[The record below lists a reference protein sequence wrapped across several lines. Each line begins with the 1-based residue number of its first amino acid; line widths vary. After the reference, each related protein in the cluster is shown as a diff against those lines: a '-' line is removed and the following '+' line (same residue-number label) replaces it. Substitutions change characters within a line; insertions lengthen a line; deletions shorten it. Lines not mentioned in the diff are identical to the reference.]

1 MTIERWTITGR
12 DEWLARR
19 RPNINGSEVGALFGC
34 NPYLTRFALHADK
47 AGLVDGSKPD
57 NDAMRRGRILEPAVE
72 QAVKE
77 YRPDLAIWKS
87 QDYVWSPDWRL
98 GCTPDFYVTCPTR
111 GLGVCQAKTVAKP
124 IFEDEW
130 SGGPP
135 KWIILQ
141 TLQEMM
147 LTEVSWG
154 FVAALVLSSF
164 SVELQTWDFTRHD
177 AAEGKI
183 KAEAAKFWADV
194 AAGRAPP
201 ANYAEDGDTI
211 KALFPRD
218 DGPTLDLS
226 TDNRMPELLDRLEML
241 QARGKD
247 ADKEI
252 EAIKAEI
259 AEKMGAS
266 ALATLPG
273 WQITHKLQ
281 HRKEVVI
288 KGSSFRVLR
297 VKRITPKEQAA

>member
-1 MTIERWTITGR
+1 MIERWTITDR

-47 AGLVDGSKPD
+47 TGLASSDAPD
-57 NDAMRRGRILEPAVE
+57 NDVMRRGRILEPAVE

-87 QDYVWSPDWRL
+87 QDYVWSPEWRL
-98 GCTPDFYVTCPTR
+98 GCTPDFYVTCEKR

-124 IFEDEW
+124 IFEEDW
-130 SGGPP
+130 ADGPP
-135 KWIILQ
+135 DWIVYQ

-154 FVAALVLSSF
+154 FIAALVLSSY
-164 SVELQTWDFTRHD
+164 SVDLKWWDFTRHD
-177 AAEGKI
+177 GAEGKI

-194 AAGRAPP
+194 AAGKAPP
-201 ANYAEDGDTI
+201 ANYHADGAII
-211 KALFPRD
+211 KAIYSRD
-218 DGPTLDLS
+218 DGPALDLS
-226 TDNRMPELLDRLEML
+226 ADNRMPELLRKYEVLSAL
-241 QARGKD
+241 GRRGEK
-247 ADKEI
+247 KL

-259 AEKMGAS
+259 TEKLGA
-266 ALATLPG
+266 AAMATLPG
-273 WQITHKLQ
+273 WEVTNKVRT
-281 HRKEVVI
+281 RKAYEV
-288 KGSSFRVLR
+288 KEARFRVLN